1 MFVMTTSWIYRRCMT
16 MIISIEKVRGTSTY
30 QLIVDGEVVAKG
42 DKKKI
47 TRKANQYKRERGE

>member
-1 MFVMTTSWIYRRCMT
+1 
-16 MIISIEKVRGTSTY
+16 MIVSIEKVRGTSTY

>member
-1 MFVMTTSWIYRRCMT
+1 MFVMTTSWIYRRYMT
-16 MIISIEKVRGTSTY
+16 MIISIEKIRGTSTY